1 MLPETNEL
9 TELLSLYQ
17 PHIGGRLNLVVSAGA
32 EVAGDSGTSDDLSN
46 SLDRA
51 LLRELRKQADA
62 VVTSG
67 ASVRAERLRASSH
80 VPIFVLTK
88 AGSIAGFETILDD
101 ANRRPVTLITLSIFG
116 AAIRGQLDEAGFKN
130 KVVEVE
136 DLSPVLVWR
145 ALQKTGNEK
154 LLFEFGPSLA
164 NLWTN
169 SRLIS
174 EVCLT
179 TTGVSENFRTSL
191 PAFIEGFKATPSSS
205 FYSTETSSRFDRF
218 QLVSSV

>member
-1 MLPETNEL
+1 MACVQCWLALNGRFAKSLLPETNEL

-17 PHIGGRLNLVVSAGA
+17 PLIGGRLNLVVSAGA
-32 EVAGDSGTSDDLSN
+32 EVIGDSGTSDDLSN

-101 ANRRPVTLITLSIFG
+101 ANRRPVTLITLSIFA

-136 DLSPVLVWR
+136 DFSPV
-145 ALQKTGNEK
+145 
-154 LLFEFGPSLA
+154 
-164 NLWTN
+164 
-169 SRLIS
+169 
-174 EVCLT
+174 
-179 TTGVSENFRTSL
+179 
-191 PAFIEGFKATPSSS
+191 
-205 FYSTETSSRFDRF
+205 
-218 QLVSSV
+218 